1 MLAIGLLLGVSF
13 LAFGQQGA
21 GIGWVADSSIVV
33 ADVSF
38 PSGRDDVPGIL
49 ARPNGPGRFPAVILI
64 HANSL
69 REPYIGEAA
78 ARIAK
83 WGFVVLA
90 VDVFHFLPRVGWEEH
105 QRASRDSMNAR
116 LTAGFRE
123 DRLLRDIAAGVAFL
137 RGTTFTQPGGVALVG
152 FCGGGWNA
160 LLVAAQSP
168 DIAAVV
174 AFYAPVVNAD
184 SSRRSAYDVYR
195 YITVPVQYH
204 RATEDPYIVA
214 ADVDRFAEALRA
226 QQTPIEVFTYQGAR
240 HGFVATNRTGIFD
253 AQAAEVAWSR
263 VLPFLRAHAGAVPRP
278 RPLAPPRNPRR
289 TPGGAAHDAGAA

>member
-1 MLAIGLLLGVSF
+1 M
-13 LAFGQQGA
+13 
-21 GIGWVADSSIVV
+21 ADSGIVV

-49 ARPNGPGRFPAVILI
+49 ARPTGPGRFPAVILI

-78 ARIAK
+78 ARIARS
-83 WGFVVLA
+83 GFVVLA

-105 QRASRDSMNAR
+105 QRSSRDSMNAR
-116 LTAGFRE
+116 LAAGFRE
-123 DRLLRDIAAGVAFL
+123 DRLLSDIGAGVAFL
-137 RGTTFTQPGGVALVG
+137 RGTTFTRPGGVALVG

-160 LLVAAQSP
+160 LLVAAQSR

-174 AFYAPVVNAD
+174 AFYAPVVLAD
-184 SSRRSAYDVYR
+184 SSRRSAYDLRR

-214 ADVDRFAEALRA
+214 ADVDRFADALRA
-226 QQTPIEVFTYQGAR
+226 QQTPVEIFAYQGAR
-240 HGFVATNRTGIFD
+240 HGFVAANRTGIFH
-253 AQAAEVAWSR
+253 AQAAELAWSR
-263 VLPFLRAHAGAVPRP
+263 VLPFLHAHAGAVPP
-278 RPLAPPRNPRR
+278 ARPLAPPRDPRR
-289 TPGGAAHDAGAA
+289 PPSGAAHAGLLHH

>member
-1 MLAIGLLLGVSF
+1 MTLPLLLLIAS
-13 LAFGQQGA
+13 LSSQS
-21 GIGWVADSSIVV
+21 DSTIVV

-49 ARPNGPGRFPAVILI
+49 VRPNRPGRFPAVILI

-69 REPYIGEAA
+69 REPYIGETA
-78 ARIAK
+78 ARIAR

-90 VDVFHFLPRVGWEEH
+90 VDVFHFLPRLGWEEH
-105 QRASRDSMNAR
+105 LRYPRDSMNAR

-123 DRLLRDIAAGVAFL
+123 DRLLRDIGAGVAFL
-137 RGTTFTQPGGVALVG
+137 RGTPFTQPGGVQLIG

-160 LLVAAQSP
+160 LLVAAQSQ
-168 DIAAVV
+168 DIASVV
-174 AFYAPVVNAD
+174 AFYAPVVVAD
-184 SSRRSAYDVYR
+184 SSRRSAYDVHR
-195 YITVPVQYH
+195 YITMPVQYH

-214 ADVDRFAEALRA
+214 ADVDRLVEALRA
-226 QQTPIEVFTYQGAR
+226 QQTPIEVFTYQAR

-253 AQAAEVAWSR
+253 PQAAELAWSR

-278 RPLAPPRNPRR
+278 RPLAPPPNPRR
-289 TPGGAAHDAGAA
+289 APGATHGAGWVHH